1 MCQREQFTSDHSSSH
16 HHGFV
21 PSLLR
26 YMTEES
32 RITLLVIYS
41 YRQDYDCKQMKTKQ
55 KAHVMQ
61 QIFSHSTQ

>member
-1 MCQREQFTSDHSSSH
+1 MLSCFKILVSLCQLMTSLSLMCQREQLTSVHSSSH

-26 YMTEES
+26 HMTEES

-41 YRQDYDCKQMKTKQ
+41 YRRDYD
-55 KAHVMQ
+55 
-61 QIFSHSTQ
+61 